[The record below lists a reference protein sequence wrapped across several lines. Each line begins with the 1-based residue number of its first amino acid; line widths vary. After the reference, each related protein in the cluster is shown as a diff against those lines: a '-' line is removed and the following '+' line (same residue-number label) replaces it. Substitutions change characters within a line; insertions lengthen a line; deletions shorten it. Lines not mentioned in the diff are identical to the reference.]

1 MSYNII
7 NKLQE
12 GHIARLHELYQLE
25 WWTRDRNLEDVR
37 AMVSSSEY
45 LYGIVAGESDD
56 LVGFA
61 RVLSDK
67 VFKALIFDVV
77 VDPAHRGQALGRQLA
92 ARILSDPRLARVK
105 HFELYCLPE
114 LEPFYERLGFSAD
127 VGGVRLMRYSL

>member
-7 NKLQE
+7 SKLQE

-25 WWTRDRNLEDVR
+25 WWTRGRNLEDVR

-45 LYGIVAGESDD
+45 LYGIAPDESDE

-77 VDPAHRGQALGRQLA
+77 VDRGQALGRQLME
-92 ARILSDPRLARVK
+92 RILSDPRLARVK